1 MGRIKKGIVYLF
13 LGLASVACMAPFVYA
28 LYNSLLPMS
37 EVNKLVPISHFSLDN
52 YETLFFKYN
61 VLVWIKNSVVMTL
74 IIVLGNLIT
83 GTMTGYALSHFRFLG
98 RSIVMAMV
106 LTTMM
111 VPFQILITPI
121 YLQLVNMNLDNT
133 MASVTVPFLAQAM
146 YIFFAK
152 QYYDSFPF
160 ELEEAAKIDGIT
172 RIGFFAR
179 IAIPVSKPL
188 LTTIIILSF
197 TGTWNSYFVP
207 ATLLTD
213 QKLYPLVVGLNTVK
227 SRYFAQPN
235 LSMAGVILLTIPVIV
250 IYVIF
255 QEWFIQGVATSGIKE

>member
-1 MGRIKKGIVYLF
+1 MKNFKRGMIYLF
-13 LGLASVACMAPFVYA
+13 LSLACVACIAPFLYA
-28 LYNSLLPMS
+28 LYNSMLPLS
-37 EVNKLVPISHFSLDN
+37 EVNKLVPVSHFSLDN
-52 YETLFFKYN
+52 YETLFTKYN
-61 VLVWIKNSVVMTL
+61 VMVWIKNSAVMTL
-74 IIVLGNLIT
+74 IIVAGNVVT
-83 GTMTGYALSHFRFLG
+83 GLMAGYALSHFRFPG
-98 RSIVMAMV
+98 RGIVMAMV
-106 LTTMM
+106 LATMM

-121 YLQLVNMNLDNT
+121 YLQLVNMGLDNT
-133 MASVTVPFLAQAM
+133 MTSVTLPFLAQAM

-160 ELEEAAKIDGIT
+160 ELEEAASIDGIT
-172 RIGFFAR
+172 RIGFFLK
-179 IAIPVSKPL
+179 IAVPVSKPL

-213 QKLYPLVVGLNTVK
+213 QNLYPLVVGLNTVK
-227 SRYFAQPN
+227 ARYFAQPN
-235 LSMAGVILLTIPVIV
+235 LSMAGAILLTIPVLI